1 MFLLSTLLVRETQA
15 NDASCSLFRR
25 AARRPGVQT
34 ANLNIAGIFV
44 VNNQQ
49 SLPVELSRTDES
61 HLLNTGW
68 PHVQSLWP
76 ILEVGEFQAYYDA
89 LWTPGRKTRQP
100 SALVDSLLAICMQ
113 VTSTAVSNEA
123 SGGIDVRI
131 AGQQLYNRTR
141 QLLLQEEQA
150 APTLA
155 TVQTFIFS
163 SIYLL
168 YTDRIEPAY
177 TTIDGAVRL
186 AYGLDL
192 HHDPPEGMDARQREV
207 RRRVWWALYTLE
219 SCLTTSLGLPSLI
232 VQGEV
237 SCGWPTISPMGSS
250 SSNHF
255 QVHWAKLLMSFQIV
269 RTVFD
274 HQQTE
279 LLQENHETD
288 IRNLPGL
295 LESLAVF
302 MMRPLKAIREGLNAV
317 PSPLRIP
324 RKDGTRGY
332 SFLLKGATVS
342 LDRTAPLWL
351 QRQQFALEISYHS
364 LSLAALRPFLYL
376 QGGDSASMPRAHAHA
391 VTGLKHAVTL
401 TVICHQSLT
410 ESESLARCLPIF
422 RCQWDSCLYLLAFIL
437 ANPKCTFAA
446 EAQKAVDTALD
457 TFTILVNI
465 LGLPR
470 RVSEIMNDLRRRAE
484 EMIHV
489 PTSILSPSSQ
499 PASCFDSA
507 AASSPRYIASSGVT
521 SNHDH
526 LGAFDRAQMPPT
538 ADPSI
543 GSDMGSV
550 EIFTAAESELSMESA
565 LDVSSLALEAPSW
578 TDNSILDIDMSWV
591 ADTVLVEPWQNSMD
605 HVFR

>member
-1 MFLLSTLLVRETQA
+1 MSQHWNSRFDRI
-15 NDASCSLFRR
+15 ASLR
-25 AARRPGVQT
+25 AARPGFQT
-34 ANLNIAGIFV
+34 AELDITGIPV
-44 VNNQQ
+44 VSDQQ
-49 SLPVELSRTDES
+49 SLPIELSRTDES

-76 ILEVGEFQAYYDA
+76 ILGVGEFQAYYDS
-89 LWTPGRKTRQP
+89 LWTPRRKVRQS

-113 VTSTAVSNEA
+113 VTSTAVSNNG
-123 SGGIDVRI
+123 SGRSNVLI

-141 QLLLQEEQA
+141 QLLLEEEQA

-177 TTIDGAVRL
+177 ATIDGAVRL

-207 RRRVWWALYTLE
+207 RRRVWWALYTME
-219 SCLTTSLGLPSLI
+219 SYLTTSMGLPSLI

-237 SCGWPTISPMGSS
+237 SCGWPTISPMGGS

-255 QVHWAKLLMSFQIV
+255 QVHWAKLLMSIQIV

-274 HQQTE
+274 QQQKEILRETY
-279 LLQENHETD
+279 ETD
-288 IRNLPGL
+288 LSNLPGL
-295 LESLAVF
+295 LESIAMF
-302 MMRPLKAIREGLNAV
+302 MVRPLKAIREGLKAV

-324 RKDGTRGY
+324 RKDGSRGF

-342 LDRTAPLWL
+342 LDGKAPLWL
-351 QRQQFALEISYHS
+351 QRQQYALEISYHS
-364 LSLAALRPFLYL
+364 LSLAVLRPFLYL

-391 VTGLKHAVTL
+391 VTGVKHAVTL
-401 TVICHQSLT
+401 TVICHQCLT
-410 ESESLARCLPIF
+410 ESESLARSLPMF
-422 RCQWDSCLYLLAFIL
+422 RCQWDSCLYLITFIL

-446 EAQKAVDTALD
+446 EAQKAVDTAEVA
-457 TFTILVNI
+457 FAILVNS
-465 LGLPR
+465 LGLSCR
-470 RVSEIMNDLRRRAE
+470 ASEIMDDLRRRAE
-484 EMIHV
+484 EMVHPPARMV
-489 PTSILSPSSQ
+489 SPSQ
-499 PASCFDSA
+499 PSSCIDSA
-507 AASSPRYIASSGVT
+507 AASSPGSHVSSGVI
-521 SNHDH
+521 SDHGH
-526 LGAFDRAQMPPT
+526 LGAFEGSQIPPT
-538 ADPSI
+538 VDPSI
-543 GSDMGSV
+543 GSDVGSL
-550 EIFTAAESELSMESA
+550 EFFTAAESELSMESA

-578 TDNSILDIDMSWV
+578 TDHSMLDVDMSWV
-591 ADTVLVEPWQNSMD
+591 GDNVLVEPWQSNMD